1 MAVLLGDG
9 DGGFVIE
16 RADQVGPTT
25 SFLEAAPVAHRG
37 DTAHAH
43 AHTPARDLAIA
54 NSAAST
60 ISIVLDRTVP
70 PEIPDTNRNAIPDA
84 CEGRQLR
91 GDCNQSGRRDV
102 ADAMCLLHCLFV
114 DRDAL
119 LPCGEGGSLHGSNRA
134 LLDLQPDGKVDMS
147 DAITLLVSLFAGAP
161 DLESACLL
169 IPECPDAAS
178 CGEE

>member
-1 MAVLLGDG
+1 MMAVLLGDG

-25 SFLEAAPVAHRG
+25 SFVLAADFDQSGYP
-37 DTAHAH
+37 
-43 AHTPARDLAIA
+43 DLAIA